1 MSLLVYC
8 YGPLSVKKN
17 LFCKQ
22 FVKENTEYKLIE
34 LHKIRKKTIGSY
46 TPIDKNSEQ
55 EVKKEF
61 EKTCLALLKKK
72 TNLLINGLLLNQE
85 ARVFLNNSIKSLT
98 KNNLK
103 IVSVGFP
110 VKNLT
115 DLFEE
120 NQKTIIYK
128 NITFDQL
135 RSQAALFSLACE
147 KKEADLLINEIDDSS
162 ESSYLE
168 LDTKLWEENR
178 IIHCNN
184 FKKVGEYFLYGNS
197 FNN

>member
-8 YGPLSVKKN
+8 YGPFSAKKG
-17 LFCKQ
+17 LFCQQ
-22 FVKENTEYKLIE
+22 FIKENVEYKLIE

-46 TPIDKNSEQ
+46 IPIDKNSEQ

-61 EKTCLALLKKK
+61 EKTCLASLKKN
-72 TNLLINGLLLNQE
+72 TNLLINGLFLNQE
-85 ARVFLNNSIKSLT
+85 ARIILNNSIKNLT

-103 IVSVGFP
+103 IVSIGFP
-110 VKNLT
+110 AENLM

-120 NQKTIIYK
+120 NKKTPIYK
-128 NITFDQL
+128 NMTFDQL
-135 RSQAALFSLACE
+135 RSQIALFSPASE
-147 KKEADLLINEIDDSS
+147 KKEADLLINEVGDSNGS
-162 ESSYLE
+162 PYLE

-178 IIHCNN
+178 IIHCSN
-184 FKKVGEYFLYGNS
+184 FKKVAEYFLYGNS

>member
-22 FVKENTEYKLIE
+22 FVKENAEYKLIE
-34 LHKIRKKTIGSY
+34 LHKIRKKIVGSY
-46 TPIDKNSEQ
+46 IPIDKNSE
-55 EVKKEF
+55 ELVKKEF
-61 EKTCLALLKKK
+61 EKICLTFLKKK
-72 TNLLINGLLLNQE
+72 TNFLINGLFLNQE
-85 ARVFLNNSIKSLT
+85 ARSILNNSIKNLT